1 MKQWYLIIAVVAA
14 ISFITACSSEEPIVD
29 NTRVGLSTAELVVSE
44 DMGEFNTDIF
54 KALVAQ
60 RIRMRILSYRL

>member
-44 DMGEFNTDIF
+44 DMGEFNTGYI
-54 KALVAQ
+54 Q
-60 RIRMRILSYRL
+60 SSCGTRG